1 MPRKSVHKSV
11 VHNNVDLV
19 KERFSVVSEKTKNVF
34 GRTKKTTTVYYRKTS
49 SFIKRHPLGSFF
61 IALGLL
67 LFVLVIGNVLNKQKE
82 EVPSAPPVKTVSV
95 YSIGD
100 TPKATFQAKVEKSGV
115 ITIMAQ
121 TGGVVQNIN
130 VSEGGSVSKGQT
142 VVVLSSNYQGGNA
155 PAVQTQ
161 IAKKQ
166 YQNVLDTFDQQKN
179 LIQKQKDVANTT
191 DENSDKMREIQRK
204 SVDETNDLI
213 SDNQSLIDDMQD
225 ALDLLVTANDPA
237 NAGDILSLQGSI
249 NQAQGGVNQLRQGQR
264 STEFAGSNDNPP
276 AKLSDLQKDI
286 TLAQL
291 DIQEKSLA
299 LNKEVSRLQLSLAY
313 ISEAT
318 MYPASPFA
326 GTVERVHVQV
336 GQLVSPGTV
345 IATIAA
351 NDIATTALLLVP
363 ENISKIILSGEP
375 SELVIDGKT
384 VAVTPYHVS
393 SQATDGQLYS
403 VLYDIPEEYQSS
415 LAANEYI
422 AINVPIAPADVVS
435 ALDPFIPID
444 SVYQSQDKAFILV
457 VENGKAVSKAVTLG
471 NVYGSYVEALQGLS
485 SGDHVIVERNV
496 VAGEKVTIQ

>member
-1 MPRKSVHKSV
+1 MPRKRAHRSV
-11 VHNNVDLV
+11 VHNNIDSV
-19 KERFSVVSEKTKNVF
+19 KERFSVVFEKTKNLF
-34 GRTKKTTTVYYRKTS
+34 GHTKEKTSVYYRKTS
-49 SFIKRHPLGSFF
+49 SFIKSRPLGSFF

-67 LFVLVIGNVLNKQKE
+67 LFVLIIGNVLNKQKE
-82 EVPSAPPVKTVSV
+82 EVAATPPVKTVSV

-115 ITIMAQ
+115 ITIVAQ
-121 TGGVVQNIN
+121 TGGVVQQIN
-130 VSEGGSVSKGQT
+130 VSEGGSVARGQT

-179 LIQKQKDVANTT
+179 LIQKQKDVTNIT

-204 SVDETNDLI
+204 SIDETNDLI
-213 SDNQSLIDDMQD
+213 NDNQSLIDDMQD
-225 ALDLLVTANDPA
+225 ALDLLVAANDPA
-237 NAGDILSLQGSI
+237 NAGDILTLQGSI
-249 NQAQGGVNQLRQGQR
+249 NQAQGGINQLRQGQR

-286 TLAQL
+286 TIAQL

-318 MYPASPFA
+318 MYPASPFD
-326 GTVERVHVQV
+326 GIVERVHVQV

-351 NDIATTALLLVP
+351 SDIATTAVLLVP
-363 ENISKIILSGEP
+363 ENISKIILSGES
-375 SELVIDGKT
+375 SELVIDGKR

-393 SQATDGQLYS
+393 SQATNGKLYS

-422 AINVPIAPADVVS
+422 AINVPIAPADVVA

-444 SVYQSQDKAFILV
+444 SVYQSQDKAYVLV
-457 VENGKAVSKAVTLG
+457 AENGKAVSKPVTLG
-471 NVYGSYVEALQGLS
+471 KVYGSYVEALQGLS
-485 SGDHVIVERNV
+485 SGDYVIVDRNV